1 MYQDKKKPL
10 LRRGFEGRFS
20 PLFRV
25 TKNSPLKPQ
34 KCTFFKKN
42 SKSIRKV
49 AKNVAKMSPKTRTPQ
64 TLVALRFKALF
75 FLIWHSALKRGVV
88 VPPQILDFS
97 AEKSP
102 SSFSH
107 VPIFFDTCFPTRY
120 NPLTLFHGLLDD
132 KKPGTVVLALSV
144 GRTKF

>member
-1 MYQDKKKPL
+1 MLFVSKTYLDSFFICRHIIL
-10 LRRGFEGRFS
+10 
-20 PLFRV
+20 LFR
-25 TKNSPLKPQ
+25 TCR
-34 KCTFFKKN
+34 KCTTFNSFCQHFSILFKKL
-42 SKSIRKV
+42 
-49 AKNVAKMSPKTRTPQ
+49 AKKLAKMSPKTSPPQ
-64 TLVALRFKALF
+64 TIVVLRFKALF
-75 FLIWHSALKRGVV
+75 FSIWHSALKRGVV
-88 VPPQILDFS
+88 VAPQILDFS

-107 VPIFFDTCFPTRY
+107 VPIFFYTCFPTRY

>member
-1 MYQDKKKPL
+1 MLFVSKTYLDSFFICRHIIL
-10 LRRGFEGRFS
+10 
-20 PLFRV
+20 LFR
-25 TKNSPLKPQ
+25 TCR
-34 KCTFFKKN
+34 KCTTFNSFCQHFSILFKKL
-42 SKSIRKV
+42 
-49 AKNVAKMSPKTRTPQ
+49 AKKLAKMSPKTSPPQ

-88 VPPQILDFS
+88 VAPQILDFS

-144 GRTKF
+144 GLTKF

>member
-1 MYQDKKKPL
+1 MLFVSKTYLDSFFICRHIIL
-10 LRRGFEGRFS
+10 
-20 PLFRV
+20 LFR
-25 TKNSPLKPQ
+25 TCR
-34 KCTFFKKN
+34 KCTTFNSFCQHFSILFKKL
-42 SKSIRKV
+42 
-49 AKNVAKMSPKTRTPQ
+49 AKMSPKTSPPQ
-64 TLVALRFKALF
+64 TLVVLRFKALF

-88 VPPQILDFS
+88 VAPQILDFS

-107 VPIFFDTCFPTRY
+107 VPIFFYTCFPTRY
-120 NPLTLFHGLLDD
+120 NPLTLFHGLLDS